1 MGAPIY
7 EVVVIGSGPAGQKG
21 AINAAKLHKRVA
33 LIDRR
38 PMLGGVSVHTGTI
51 PSKTVREAI
60 LHLTGFTER
69 TFYGRDYSLK
79 ENISVQDLA
88 FRVNTIVER
97 ETQVIHAQLKR
108 NGVAV
113 FEGTARFTDP
123 HTVEVANDDR
133 PVTLNAERVL
143 IACGTR
149 PCRPRIFPSTATASS
164 TPISFIPCRASPSE
178 RSS

>member
-7 EVVVIGSGPAGQKG
+7 DVMVIGSGPAGQKG

-33 LIDRR
+33 LIDRK

-113 FEGTARFTDP
+113 FEGGQPARLLVHSCRSITALPKKSKNLLPDP
-123 HTVEVANDDR
+123 
-133 PVTLNAERVL
+133 
-143 IACGTR
+143 
-149 PCRPRIFPSTATASS
+149 PSFFALL
-164 TPISFIPCRASPSE
+164 
-178 RSS
+178 